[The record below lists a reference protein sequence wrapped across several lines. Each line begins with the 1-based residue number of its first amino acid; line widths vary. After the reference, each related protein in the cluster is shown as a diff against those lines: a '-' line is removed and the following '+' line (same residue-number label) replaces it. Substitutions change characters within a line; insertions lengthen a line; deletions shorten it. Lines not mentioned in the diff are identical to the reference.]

1 MQNINSLPLHKLES
15 LKNLGLDNLGH
26 VHWDLPAPALY
37 EEAIRRYEGTISHLG
52 PLVVRTGQYTG
63 RLPKDKFFVRE
74 PSSESKISW
83 GKVNRPIEQ
92 QKFESIKQRLCA
104 YLQGKDLFIQNCYA
118 GADERYRV
126 PIRIISE
133 HAWPALFARNMFIR
147 ELDPEKLARHQPE
160 FTVIHASNF
169 HADPEVDGTRSEAF
183 VLLDF
188 GQKLILIGGTAYA
201 GEIKKSIF
209 TVMNYLLPQRG
220 VMAMHSSANYGKN
233 ENDVAIFFG
242 LSGTGKTTLS
252 ADPER
257 TLIGDDEH
265 GWSDEGVF
273 NFEGGCYAKV
283 IRLSPEGEPEIYQT
297 TRHFGTVLENVAID
311 TNTRHVNLDD
321 TSLTENTRAAYPITQ
336 IPNMTL
342 SGKGGH
348 PKHIIML
355 TCDAFGVL
363 PPLARLTPQQA
374 MYYFLSGYTAKV
386 AGTEAGVTEPEAT
399 FSACFG
405 APFMALPPLTY
416 AQLLGERIAKHNVAV
431 WLVNTGWSGGSY
443 GQGQR
448 IKLSFTRS
456 MVKAV
461 LSGAMT
467 DAPMKADPVFGISVP
482 QSCPGV
488 PAEILA
494 PRQTWKDPAAYD
506 QRARQLAGMFESNF
520 KENASDAPSEVRQA
534 GPKVL

>member
-1 MQNINSLPLHKLES
+1 MKTETTNKDDS
-15 LKNLGLDNLGH
+15 LKQLGLGNLGH

-37 EEAIRRYEGTISHLG
+37 EESIRRYEGTLSHLG

-92 QKFESIKQRLCA
+92 QKFESIKERLCA

-467 DAPMKADPVFGISVP
+467 DAPMKADPVFGINVP

-506 QRARQLAGMFESNF
+506 QKARQLAGMFESNF